1 MVRTTFVVMG
11 HASLAVGFVGI
22 FVPLLPTTP
31 FVLLAA
37 VCYSRGSERFH
48 TWLHEHPRFGPM
60 IDEWREHRAIGPKAK
75 VAATVT
81 LILSV
86 SISLLRLDR
95 PWDVVAIIVAAVVLT
110 FILSRPS
117 ARTAVRT
124 AADEPSDPL
133 T

>member
-1 MVRTTFVVMG
+1 MMRTTFVVMG

-48 TWLHEHPRFGPM
+48 IWLHQHPRFGPM
-60 IDEWREHRAIGPKAK
+60 IHAWREHRAIGPKAK
-75 VAATVT
+75 VVAAVTV
-81 LILSV
+81 ILSLTY
-86 SISLLRLDR
+86 SFLRLDP
-95 PWDVVAIIVAAVVLT
+95 PWNVGALLVGAAVLT

-117 ARTAVRT
+117 APARSSATFG
-124 AADEPSDPL
+124 DPEDSVS
-133 T
+133 